1 LKTINLKLPLGLILM
16 GCCVGYCS
24 TNADA
29 VETSVSSIT
38 NTTTTSN
45 YSSVISSISST
56 TEVET
61 LNSKEVTL
69 NENIKID
76 IDLKKLAFNQNS
88 SSIYIYEKPNENSK
102 KVGILPA
109 NGIGEVTDYREF
121 SSDIEKFIAGDAEWY
136 KIQSGDIS
144 GYIKNEDLL
153 VGTKAVERLNEA
165 YGSMAKITS
174 NTNVRVRVSASTNA
188 DVIDNLKPDTI
199 VQLNK
204 NSKNNKA
211 DWTAVLIDGEEGYI
225 RSDLVTPINDDIVY
239 ATKYSAPQKETTN
252 KNQIVIPPEEE
263 TPSEV
268 VKYAMQFL
276 GNPYVWGGT
285 SLTNG
290 ADCSGFVMSVYSAF
304 GVSLPHSSLLD
315 RNVGVAVA
323 YDEIQPGDIVCYDGH
338 VGIYAGDG
346 KIVNALNKR
355 SGIVL
360 TNVNYDTVLA
370 VRRVL

>member
-1 LKTINLKLPLGLILM
+1 
-16 GCCVGYCS
+16 
-24 TNADA
+24 
-29 VETSVSSIT
+29 
-38 NTTTTSN
+38 
-45 YSSVISSISST
+45 
-56 TEVET
+56 
-61 LNSKEVTL
+61 
-69 NENIKID
+69 
-76 IDLKKLAFNQNS
+76 
-88 SSIYIYEKPNENSK
+88 
-102 KVGILPA
+102 
-109 NGIGEVTDYREF
+109 VTDYREF

>member
-76 IDLKKLAFNQNS
+76 IDLKKLAFNKNS